1 MKIRT
6 KIFVANMLVVTI
18 LLGVL
23 THVLIE
29 YVSGILLDKAK
40 ENVNYSVSQLALN
53 LDKSMKVYEQVI
65 DSFYIN
71 HDIQEALLNHYE
83 SDAEAQGVY
92 FDVVT
97 PYMNVV
103 RATTDTLNLMMYT
116 NNPTFQFSDVKNVD
130 DEIKEHEWYKAAHY
144 SDKRLSRAWT
154 YMGRSDIYKA
164 DVLRLV
170 GKLYNIF
177 NRSELFITLDVDQRV
192 IQDLI
197 SKEDQ
202 DHRYIIA
209 LNNGQVIVDNAL
221 KSIEGLHIQD
231 YGFYNDIAGSDDT
244 SFMYTDDGLKYLV
257 VSKTIDT
264 RHSVSGMKIVSLVS
278 IDQYISK
285 VNQMKWIAL
294 ALYLVSVL
302 LCMII
307 IYAISTGLTKRLT
320 VLALKIK
327 EMNTD
332 NLQSFIEVKGNDEI
346 SQVSY
351 KFNQMMARMD
361 MLIKQ
366 VYEAEIDRKE
376 LELKRRESELYALQA
391 QINPHYLF
399 NTLNAI
405 RGNLLE
411 NGDYKN
417 ADIVKWF
424 AQSFRNMLN
433 QKSDVVK
440 LGDELD
446 AVNTYMNV
454 QMFRYGNRLNY
465 SSEVP
470 EELRQFPIPRLAL
483 HTLLENAMIHA
494 LENNENDTVIK
505 VRAEW
510 VDERCY
516 RVTVQD
522 NGPGFSVE
530 KLAEIW
536 ERLQNPD
543 RDEQSR
549 HLGLLNTQQRIKLT
563 FGADFG
569 LDIVSVAG
577 LETRVSMVLPT
588 AWHRQKEG
596 ENDVTSIDC

>member
-23 THVLIE
+23 TNVLIQ

-53 LDKSMKVYEQVI
+53 LDNSMKVYEQVI

-71 HDIQEALLNHYE
+71 NDIQEALLAHYE
-83 SDAEAQGVY
+83 TDSEAQGVY

-97 PYMNVV
+97 PYMNVI
-103 RATTDTLNLMMYT
+103 RATTDSLNLMMYT
-116 NNPTFQFSDVKNVD
+116 NNPTFQFSDVKNID
-130 DEIKEHEWYKAAHY
+130 DEIQEHDWYKAAHY
-144 SDKRLSRAWT
+144 ADKRLSRVWT

-177 NRSELFITLDVDQRV
+177 NRSELFIAVDVDQRV

-197 SKEDQ
+197 SKEGQ
-202 DHRYIIA
+202 EQRYIIA
-209 LNNGQVIVDNAL
+209 LNNGQVIADNGM
-221 KSIEGLHIQD
+221 KSIEGQHIQD
-231 YGFYNDIAGSDDT
+231 YGFYDEIAANDNIS
-244 SFMYTDDGLKYLV
+244 SMYMEDGLKYLL
-257 VSKTIDT
+257 VSKTLDT

-294 ALYLVSVL
+294 ALYVGSLL
-302 LCMII
+302 LCMVI

-361 MLIKQ
+361 LLIKQ

-411 NGDYKN
+411 NGDHKN

-433 QKSDVVK
+433 RKGDVVR
-440 LGDELD
+440 LGEELD

-454 QMFRYGNRLNY
+454 QMFRYGSRLIY

-470 EELRQFPIPRLAL
+470 ESLHPFPIPKLAL

-494 LENNENDTVIK
+494 LENNENDTIIK
-505 VRAEW
+505 VRGEW
-510 VDERCY
+510 IDDRHY
-516 RVTVQD
+516 RISVQD
-522 NGPGFSVE
+522 NGPGFSTE
-530 KLAEIW
+530 KLSEIW

-543 RDEQSR
+543 PESQNQ
-549 HLGLLNTQQRIKLT
+549 HLGLLNTQQRIQMT
-563 FGADFG
+563 FGTDYG

-577 LETRVSMVLPT
+577 EETRVSMVLPT
-588 AWHRQKEG
+588 VWSRQKE
-596 ENDVTSIDC
+596 E

>member
-23 THVLIE
+23 TNVLIE

-53 LDKSMKVYEQVI
+53 LDNSMKVYEQVI

-71 HDIQEALLNHYE
+71 NDIQEALLTHYE
-83 SDAEAQGVY
+83 SDTEAQGVY

-116 NNPTFQFSDVKNVD
+116 DNSTFQFSDVKNID
-130 DEIKEHEWYKAAHY
+130 DEIKEHDWYKAAHY
-144 SDKRLSRAWT
+144 ADKRLSRVWT
-154 YMGRSDIYKA
+154 YMGRSDIHKA

-177 NRSELFITLDVDQRV
+177 NRSELFIALDVDQRV

-197 SKEDQ
+197 SKEGQDQ
-202 DHRYIIA
+202 RYIIA
-209 LNNGQVIVDNAL
+209 LNNGQVIADNGM
-221 KSIEGLHIQD
+221 KSIEGLQIQD
-231 YGFYNDIAGSDDT
+231 YGFYDDIAAGDT
-244 SFMYTDDGLKYLV
+244 VSSVYMQDGLKYLL
-257 VSKTIDT
+257 VSKTLDT
-264 RHSVSGMKIVSLVS
+264 RHSISGMKIVSLVS

-285 VNQMKWIAL
+285 VNQVKWIAL
-294 ALYLVSVL
+294 ALYLGSVL
-302 LCMII
+302 LCMVI

-361 MLIKQ
+361 LLIKQ

-411 NGDYKN
+411 NGDHKN

-433 QKSDVVK
+433 RKGDVVR
-440 LGDELD
+440 LGEELD

-454 QMFRYGNRLNY
+454 QMFRYGSRLIY

-470 EELRQFPIPRLAL
+470 ESLHDFPIPKLAL

-505 VRAEW
+505 VRGEW
-510 VDERCY
+510 IDDRRY

-522 NGPGFSVE
+522 NGPGFPAE
-530 KLAEIW
+530 KLSAIW
-536 ERLQNPD
+536 ERLQNP
-543 RDEQSR
+543 ESEGQTR
-549 HLGLLNTQQRIKLT
+549 HLGLQNTQQRIQMT
-563 FGADFG
+563 FGTEYG
-569 LDIVSVAG
+569 LDIESMAG
-577 LETRVSMVLPT
+577 LETRVSMVLPIV
-588 AWHRQKEG
+588 WSRNKE
-596 ENDVTSIDC
+596 V

>member
-23 THVLIE
+23 TNVLIQ

-53 LDKSMKVYEQVI
+53 LDNSMKVYEQVI

-71 HDIQEALLNHYE
+71 NDIQEALLTHYE
-83 SDAEAQGVY
+83 TDSEAQGVY

-97 PYMNVV
+97 PYMNVI
-103 RATTDTLNLMMYT
+103 RATTDSLNLMMYT
-116 NNPTFQFSDVKNVD
+116 NNPTFQFSDVKNID
-130 DEIKEHEWYKAAHY
+130 DEIQEHDWYKAAHY
-144 SDKRLSRAWT
+144 ADKRLSRVWT
-154 YMGRSDIYKA
+154 YLGRSDIYKA

-177 NRSELFITLDVDQRV
+177 NQSELFIAVDVDQRV

-197 SKEDQ
+197 SKEGQ
-202 DHRYIIA
+202 EQRYVIA
-209 LNNGQVIVDNAL
+209 LNNGQVIADNGM
-221 KSIEGLHIQD
+221 KSIEGQHIQD
-231 YGFYNDIAGSDDT
+231 YGFYDEIAAHDNIT
-244 SFMYTDDGLKYLV
+244 SMYMEDGLKYLL
-257 VSKTIDT
+257 VSKTLDT

-294 ALYLVSVL
+294 ALYVGSLL
-302 LCMII
+302 LCMVI

-332 NLQSFIEVKGNDEI
+332 NLQSFIEVRGNDEI

-361 MLIKQ
+361 LLIKQ
-366 VYEAEIDRKE
+366 VYEAEIERKE

-411 NGDYKN
+411 NGDHKN

-433 QKSDVVK
+433 RKGDVVR
-440 LGDELD
+440 LGEELD

-454 QMFRYGNRLNY
+454 QMFRYGSRLIY

-470 EELRQFPIPRLAL
+470 ESLHPFPIPKLAL

-494 LENNENDTVIK
+494 LENNESDTIIK
-505 VRAEW
+505 VRGEW
-510 VDERCY
+510 IDDRHY
-516 RVTVQD
+516 RISVQD
-522 NGPGFSVE
+522 NGPGFSAE
-530 KLAEIW
+530 KLSEIW
-536 ERLQNPD
+536 ERLQNP
-543 RDEQSR
+543 EVETHNQ
-549 HLGLLNTQQRIKLT
+549 HLGLLNTQQRIQMT
-563 FGADFG
+563 FGTDYG

-577 LETRVSMVLPT
+577 EETRVSMVLPT
-588 AWHRQKEG
+588 VWSRQKE
-596 ENDVTSIDC
+596 E

>member
-231 YGFYNDIAGSDDT
+231 YGFYKDIAGSDNT

-411 NGDYKN
+411 NGDHKN

-588 AWHRQKEG
+588 AWHRQKRGG
-596 ENDVTSIDC
+596 E